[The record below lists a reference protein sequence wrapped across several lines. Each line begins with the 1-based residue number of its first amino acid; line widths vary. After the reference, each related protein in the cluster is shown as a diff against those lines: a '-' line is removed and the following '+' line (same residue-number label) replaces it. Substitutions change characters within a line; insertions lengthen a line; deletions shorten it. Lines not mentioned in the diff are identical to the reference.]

1 LNFSQETPAETR
13 GSLLTKLGVPAARNT
28 TNMLHAKDEYIDPA
42 LISKPTWEAKL
53 SLADWV
59 LLHLIVGKACL
70 ENRTRHE
77 TSFAKLEITAHND

>member
-53 SLADWV
+53 SLAD
-59 LLHLIVGKACL
+59 
-70 ENRTRHE
+70 
-77 TSFAKLEITAHND
+77 